1 MHGRKHPA
9 ADGGGGMILDAN
21 AFLGKWP
28 YWPVQRTQ
36 PEEIAAALN
45 GLHIER
51 GAVCSTRSVF
61 VNWED
66 GNREVEAAAQ
76 IHSAFIPFVCL
87 GTRELSHGW
96 SPGQYDFGGYS
107 ERGFRGVR
115 LYPQHHSYH
124 PLFENF
130 VDVILEDAA
139 ARGWPVLLPLR
150 IIMNW
155 GMPSLE
161 PAVMHAIV
169 TRHPRVRWI
178 LAGINYLYELQ
189 MAVCLMQQYEAVHLE
204 TSCMM
209 GYAAIEKTV
218 QRCGHSRLLFG
229 SGMPWQ
235 EAAAGLSKITHAR
248 LNPDAQEAILGGNL
262 LRLIGEGAS

>member
-1 MHGRKHPA
+1 
-9 ADGGGGMILDAN
+9 MILDAN

-28 YWPVQRTQ
+28 YWPVPRTQ
-36 PEEIAAALN
+36 PEEIAAT
-45 GLHIER
+45 LHELRIER
-51 GAVCSTRSVF
+51 AAVCSTRSVF

-66 GNREVEAAAQ
+66 GNCEVEAAV
-76 IHSAFIPFVCL
+76 HNHPAFIPFVCL
-87 GTRELSHGW
+87 GTQELSHAW
-96 SPGQYDFGGYS
+96 SPAQYDFDGYAA
-107 ERGFRGVR
+107 RGFRGAR

-124 PLFENF
+124 LLCESF
-130 VDVILEDAA
+130 VDAILEDAA

-155 GMPSLE
+155 GMPTLD
-161 PAVMHAIV
+161 PAQMQAIV

-178 LAGINYLYELQ
+178 LAGVNYLFELQ
-189 MAVCLMQQYEAVHLE
+189 MAVALMQRYETVHLE

-218 QRCGHSRLLFG
+218 QRCGPDRLLFG

-235 EAAAGLSKITHAR
+235 EAAAGISKITHAR
-248 LNPDAQEAILGGNL
+248 ICTAAQEAVLGGNL
-262 LRLIGEGAS
+262 LRLIGENAS

>member
-1 MHGRKHPA
+1 
-9 ADGGGGMILDAN
+9 MIFDAN

-28 YWPVQRTQ
+28 YWPVQRTR
-36 PEEIAAALN
+36 PEEIAATLN

-51 GAVCSTRSVF
+51 AAVCSTRSVF

-66 GNREVEAAAQ
+66 GNREVETAARNHA
-76 IHSAFIPFVCL
+76 AFVPFVCL
-87 GTRELSHGW
+87 GTQELSHTW
-96 SPGQYDFGGYS
+96 HPEKYDFDAYAA
-107 ERGFRGVR
+107 RGFRGVR

-124 PLFENF
+124 LLFEGF

-155 GMPSLE
+155 GV
-161 PAVMHAIV
+161 PAIDLSSVEGIV
-169 TRHPRVRWI
+169 TRHPHVRWI
-178 LAGINYLYELQ
+178 LAGVNYLHELQ
-189 MAVCLMQQYEAVHLE
+189 MAVSLMQRYETVHLE

-218 QRCGHSRLLFG
+218 QRCGHDRLLFG

-235 EAAAGLSKITHAR
+235 EAAAGLSKITHAQIGTA
-248 LNPDAQEAILGGNL
+248 AQEAVLGGNL
-262 LRLIGEGAS
+262 QRLTGKGTS